1 MSQIRKCTSDLI
13 DFAKKT
19 NTPVFLIGHITKDG
33 SIAGPK
39 VLEHMVDTVIQFEG
53 DQEVN
58 YRIIRTNKN
67 RYGATNEIGI
77 YEMNESG
84 LKIVKNP
91 NKYLISNKNIK
102 KSGHAIGCSIQG
114 IRPLMIEVQ
123 ALVSS
128 AVYGTPQRSATGFNS
143 KRLNMILAILEKR
156 AGIQIGSK
164 DVFLNITGGINIDD
178 PSIDLA
184 VISSII
190 SSHENIPIDR
200 NICFSGEIGLSGEL
214 RGISKPKERLS
225 EAEKLGF
232 NLFVTSN
239 SNIDNL
245 DKSKI
250 VIKKLDQ
257 IEDLIEFLFR

>member
-1 MSQIRKCTSDLI
+1 
-13 DFAKKT
+13 
-19 NTPVFLIGHITKDG
+19 
-33 SIAGPK
+33 
-39 VLEHMVDTVIQFEG
+39 MVDTVIQFEG

-178 PSIDLA
+178 PQL
-184 VISSII
+184 
-190 SSHENIPIDR
+190 
-200 NICFSGEIGLSGEL
+200 
-214 RGISKPKERLS
+214 
-225 EAEKLGF
+225 
-232 NLFVTSN
+232 T
-239 SNIDNL
+239 
-245 DKSKI
+245 
-250 VIKKLDQ
+250 
-257 IEDLIEFLFR
+257 

>member
-1 MSQIRKCTSDLI
+1 MLQVSSKINGSVLYVSGEESLTQIKIRSNRINFKKSDFYVLNETDSEKIFHNITKIKPNLLIIDSIQTVTSSLISNSIASVSQIRKCTSDLI

-19 NTPVFLIGHITKDG
+19 NTPYFLIGHITKDG

-102 KSGHAIGCSIQG
+102 KVVM
-114 IRPLMIEVQ
+114 PL
-123 ALVSS
+123 
-128 AVYGTPQRSATGFNS
+128 
-143 KRLNMILAILEKR
+143 
-156 AGIQIGSK
+156 
-164 DVFLNITGGINIDD
+164 DVVFKG
-178 PSIDLA
+178 
-184 VISSII
+184 
-190 SSHENIPIDR
+190 
-200 NICFSGEIGLSGEL
+200 
-214 RGISKPKERLS
+214 
-225 EAEKLGF
+225 
-232 NLFVTSN
+232 
-239 SNIDNL
+239 
-245 DKSKI
+245 
-250 VIKKLDQ
+250 
-257 IEDLIEFLFR
+257 

>member
-1 MSQIRKCTSDLI
+1 M
-13 DFAKKT
+13 
-19 NTPVFLIGHITKDG
+19 
-33 SIAGPK
+33 
-39 VLEHMVDTVIQFEG
+39 VLLLGQKFWNIYYTVIQFEG

-128 AVYGTPQRSATGFNS
+128 AVYGTPK
-143 KRLNMILAILEKR
+143 KRHWI
-156 AGIQIGSK
+156 
-164 DVFLNITGGINIDD
+164 
-178 PSIDLA
+178 
-184 VISSII
+184 
-190 SSHENIPIDR
+190 
-200 NICFSGEIGLSGEL
+200 
-214 RGISKPKERLS
+214 
-225 EAEKLGF
+225 
-232 NLFVTSN
+232 
-239 SNIDNL
+239 
-245 DKSKI
+245 
-250 VIKKLDQ
+250 
-257 IEDLIEFLFR
+257 